1 MNLFLIGYRCTG
13 KTTIGRLLADRLNFA
28 FLDTDRVI
36 EQQTGS
42 TISQIVETHG
52 WEKFRHIEKKVLFT
66 TQHLT
71 NTVIATG
78 GGMIIDP
85 ENQAFI
91 RTNGVPIWLD
101 ADIKTILHRLSID
114 HMTPESRPSL
124 TAHDLFKETHE
135 VLNSRKPLYEKI
147 AQIKIDTGCYSPQEI
162 VNIIDRRL
170 S

>member
-1 MNLFLIGYRCTG
+1 MIGYRCTG
-13 KTTIGRLLADRLNFA
+13 KTTIGKLLADRLNIA
-28 FLDTDRVI
+28 FLDTDQMI

-42 TISQIVETHG
+42 SISQIVKTHG
-52 WEKFRHIEKKVLFT
+52 WEKFRHIEKTVLFT

-85 ENQAFI
+85 ENRKFI
-91 RTNGVPIWLD
+91 ETNGISIWLD
-101 ADIKTILHRLSID
+101 ADIKTILHRLEMD
-114 HMTPESRPSL
+114 HHTPESRPSL
-124 TAHDLFKETHE
+124 TSHNLLKETSD
-135 VLNSRKPLYEKI
+135 VLNFRKPLYEKT
-147 AQIKIDTGCYSPQEI
+147 AQIKIDTGFYSPREI